1 MEDDWVSFPVVE
13 VLENDLAVATV
24 VVVVVVVVVVHYMA
38 ASPMVVMVVFVD
50 HDVPSIAIVV
60 LSIEYQNL
68 SLECSN
74 LNEGMMNVDS

>member
-13 VLENDLAVATV
+13 VLENDLAVA
-24 VVVVVVVVVVHYMA
+24 VVVVVHYMA